1 MIKQQNGKADYFL
14 ILFSFLLII
23 PAYFIN
29 LGMMP
34 FILDESTRA
43 IVALEM
49 MHSDNYVVP
58 TINGEFYYN
67 KPPLFNW
74 ILIGFI
80 KITGSTSEWV
90 FRLPVLI
97 SLFLF
102 ALTIYS
108 TQKRELGRKI
118 AFLSAIALLTCGR
131 ILIYDSLKG
140 LIDISFS
147 WLIYLMFWFI
157 WRYSK
162 EQKWDRMYLSVWL
175 ITLVAFMLK
184 GLPALVFL
192 GISLLS
198 FALLEKSF
206 RKLFMPSNFLGALIF
221 ILGVGAYFYLYHRQ
235 NSMENYFQALFSEST
250 KRTFLEN
257 PGIRTLKHIVSF
269 PFEYIY
275 HFLPWTVF
283 VLSLFSRTRIR
294 MALQN
299 RFTRFLAVMFLS
311 NIFIYWVSPA
321 IYARYLFMFVPLL
334 SGITF
339 FAWSSADKSLWTE
352 RYILNPLLYLMVP
365 AIFILIAISPFL
377 GDPAIYDYF
386 WLKYFTLVLLGGIPV
401 FFLLRYRLS
410 PVIPLLAA
418 LLVMRIAFNL
428 FVLPDRLKE
437 GRDEYRKRGAMV
449 AGELSRGSEVFLLG
463 DTRIKHISTFYFMT
477 SSGMPLKRWKQ
488 EPVPGKLY
496 IIEREKGFLYPPH
509 RTLFVFE
516 TEVYDIKLALVEF
529 AHPGGEL
536 ADP

>member
-1 MIKQQNGKADYFL
+1 MIKQQSAKADYFL

-49 MHSDNYVVP
+49 MHSDNYIVP

-74 ILIGFI
+74 ILISFI
-80 KITGSTSEWV
+80 KITGSTGEWV

-157 WRYSK
+157 WRYSQ
-162 EQKWDRMYLSVWL
+162 EQRWNRMYLSVWL
-175 ITLVAFMLK
+175 ITLIAFMLK

-206 RKLFMPSNFLGALIF
+206 RKLFLPSNFLGALIF
-221 ILGVGAYFYLYHRQ
+221 ILGLGAYFYLYHRQ

-283 VLSLFSRTRIR
+283 TLSLLHRNRIR
-294 MALQN
+294 MVLQN
-299 RFTRFLAVMFLS
+299 RFTRFLAVMFIS

-321 IYARYLFMFVPLL
+321 IYARYLFMFIPLL

-339 FAWSSADKSLWTE
+339 FVWSSADKSLWTE
-352 RYILNPLLYLMVP
+352 KYILNPLLYLMVP
-365 AIFILIAISPFL
+365 AIFILIVISPVL

-529 AHPGGEL
+529 ARPEDEL